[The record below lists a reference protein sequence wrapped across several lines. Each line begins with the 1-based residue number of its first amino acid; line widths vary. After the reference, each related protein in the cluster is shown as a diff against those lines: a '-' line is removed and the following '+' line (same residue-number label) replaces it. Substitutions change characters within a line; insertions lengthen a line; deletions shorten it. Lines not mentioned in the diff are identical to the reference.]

1 MELLKE
7 TFQKYSNERKKQA
20 RYSILNSVKVD
31 GCNHKNSFSLSL
43 SIVSLK
49 KKERRVERERE
60 FIYATSNHARKGWT
74 NEYMTRGGEGKVVG
88 KEHTRIPDVI
98 TNGNNNDTMASS

>member
-1 MELLKE
+1 MELLKK

-31 GCNHKNSFSLSL
+31 GYNNKNSFSLSL

-60 FIYATSNHARKGWT
+60 SLFMPRLTTLERVEQT
-74 NEYMTRGGEGKVVG
+74 NT
-88 KEHTRIPDVI
+88 
-98 TNGNNNDTMASS
+98 

>member
-31 GCNHKNSFSLSL
+31 GCNNKNSLSFSRS
-43 SIVSLK
+43 VSLK

-60 FIYATSNHARKGWT
+60 SLFMPRLTTLERVEQT
-74 NEYMTRGGEGKVVG
+74 NT
-88 KEHTRIPDVI
+88 
-98 TNGNNNDTMASS
+98 